1 MVKHLQFK
9 SWLLMMLLLIGS
21 GSAVWADSWV
31 KTDLASLSA
40 GDIIVIVETTGSH
53 ALSNNGGTSSAP
65 VAAGVT
71 LNSDKTEIT
80 SEVGSTIQW
89 EVEKNEDYYNFRAI
103 DTDNYLYCINSNNGV
118 RVGTNSNNNFNL
130 KDDYLYNAATKRFL
144 GVYNNQDW
152 RCYTSINNNIKD
164 QSFAFYK
171 KEAAS
176 SATLSSITLSG
187 SYPVEFHVGDAFS
200 HAGMTVTAT
209 YDDESTNDVTS
220 FSTFSGYD
228 MDNAGNQTVTVSYT
242 EGEVTKT
249 AEYNINVKAPATITS
264 ITLSGNYQ
272 TVFTEGDEFNH
283 EGLTVTANYDDDTN
297 SDVTDEAE
305 FSTPDMA
312 TPGVQDVTVTYN
324 NLQTTYQIT
333 VNAIP
338 THNVTFN
345 VNGATSSDSYKEGAA
360 IEFPEKP
367 EAISEKAFVGW
378 TTAPI
383 NGTTDEAPEFVTSAT
398 MGTADVTYYA
408 VFAEETAGDLSV
420 VTDDL
425 NQDFTDVTGTSYTSW
440 SGKEGKSGAVYAGQS
455 AGSYSAIQLRS
466 NNSNSGVI
474 TTTSGGKATKVAVE
488 WSSSTAEGR
497 TINIYGKNT
506 AYTNATDLYNSNNQ
520 GELLGTIVCGTSTE
534 LTINGDYEYIGV
546 RSASG
551 ALYLN
556 TLSITW
562 TNGTAASYSGYCTT
576 VAADTRQEAGISFA
590 EDAITKEIVAGYT
603 GQDLNNPKNVAP
615 ITWTSSNEDV
625 ATVKDGTVSVKA
637 VGETT
642 ITAAFAGND
651 DYKNASVS
659 YTLTIQDSRVAIE
672 PAFAEEEV
680 TVNVT
685 ETVAAPAL
693 SGNTG
698 NATVTYE
705 SDNTAVAT
713 VDENGQVT
721 GVADG
726 TATITATIAATNEY
740 QGGTATFTVTV
751 VDPNKPGT
759 QGRPYTVAEAIA
771 AIDAGTGVTGVYA
784 TGIVSEIV
792 TAYSSQYGNI
802 SYNISADGTTDGDQ
816 LQAYRG
822 KSYNGENFTSEDDI
836 QEGDVVVIYGNLVKY
851 NSTYEFGAN
860 NQLVSLERVVPTYTL
875 DVKAGDHGTVAVTVD
890 GEAWDGQTEIA
901 QGATV
906 ELTATPAEGWAF
918 TSWTVVGVEL
928 EDATVNPVS
937 FTMAGEVMIE
947 ATYADATTSYEVV
960 VEDDVEG
967 GVITS
972 DKESAKAGEKVV
984 ISYELTKGYAFSEW
998 VVEDIDSNPVT
1009 VSYENEEYSFTMPAN
1024 DVIISATFKKIH
1036 TVLYSVAGVDGEVER
1051 KDGDALNLNVPE
1063 AVNGMAF
1070 AGWSTTDDLNAP
1082 EFVANDAAVT
1092 DDMILFA
1099 MFTAKSGS
1107 TYQLVEADQEN
1118 WTGDYL
1124 IAYDNTTF
1132 ANGKIGGTDGLG
1144 KVSTHVDPET
1154 ALSGNTVDAE
1164 WGDKYNVTFVAVDAA
1179 DLSKGYLMMT
1189 KDGKYN
1195 YQTSN
1200 SNGLSAS
1207 ANLTT
1212 AVNYPLSITFKS
1224 SDDIEISIAAG
1235 AIFHYNTNGYFRF
1248 YKDGSQ
1254 QAIHLYK
1261 KVTGESV
1268 YTLAVPVEASIS
1280 AAKYAT
1286 FHSDKNVY
1294 FSTSDVEVYTA
1305 HYNGSYVELS
1315 EVADGLVP
1323 AKTAVVLH
1331 KDVDVQT
1338 TVEAYEVGDVEA
1350 LTNNGLKI
1358 SDGATAV
1365 GNGIYVLSNKSHGVG
1380 FYQWASDQ
1388 SLSAGKVY
1396 IEIPAAGEARE
1407 FIGMVAGGSTTG
1419 ISEVTSHA
1427 AQQSGVIYDLQ
1438 GRKVETLKRGLYII
1452 NGKKAII
1459 K

>member
-1 MVKHLQFK
+1 MCNFVASNKKILLKQQIMVKHLQFK

-21 GSAVWADSWV
+21 GSAWADVSTLTFESQCNGSGTAKDGV
-31 KTDLASLSA
+31 KWTVTSDGSESTYDSTKGIHYGTGKAAVGYINLTTSGISGTITQVVVNASGASGTTGELNVTVGGAAFGGDPKSLSSTA
-40 GDIIVIVETTGSH
+40 TNYTFTGS
-53 ALSNNGGTSSAP
+53 ASGEIVVTVSQSSAKKALY
-65 VAAGVT
+65 VKSVEVT
-71 LNSDKTEIT
+71 Y
-80 SEVGSTIQW
+80 
-89 EVEKNEDYYNFRAI
+89 EK
-103 DTDNYLYCINSNNGV
+103 
-118 RVGTNSNNNFNL
+118 
-130 KDDYLYNAATKRFL
+130 
-144 GVYNNQDW
+144 
-152 RCYTSINNNIKD
+152 
-164 QSFAFYK
+164 
-171 KEAAS
+171 AS
-176 SATLSSITLSG
+176 ASPLSSIALSG
-187 SYPVEFHVGDAFS
+187 EYPVEFHVGDAFN
-200 HAGMTVTAT
+200 HDGMTVTAT
-209 YDDESTNDVTS
+209 YEDETIKDVTS
-220 FSTFSGYD
+220 EAAFTGYD

-249 AEYNINVKAPATITS
+249 AEYKIDVMAPATISS

-297 SDVTDEAE
+297 FDVTDEAE

-345 VNGATSSDSYKEGAA
+345 VNGATSSDSYKEGVA
-360 IEFPEKP
+360 IEFPESP
-367 EAISEKAFVGW
+367 EAISEKTFVGW
-378 TTAPI
+378 TTDPI

-408 VFAEETAGDLSV
+408 VFAKKTAGDLKV
-420 VTDDL
+420 VTDNL
-425 NQDFTDVTGTSYTSW
+425 NRAFTGVTGTSYSSW
-440 SGKEGKSGAVYAGQS
+440 SGKTGTSGAVYAGQS
-455 AGSYSAIQLRS
+455 AGDNDAIQLRS
-466 NNSNSGVI
+466 KNNNSGVI
-474 TTTSGGKATKVAVE
+474 TTTSGGKATKVAVV
-488 WSSSTAEGR
+488 WSNTADGR

-506 AYTNATDLYNSNNQ
+506 AYTDATDLYNSNNQ
-520 GELLGTIVCGTSTE
+520 GDLLGTIVCGTSTE
-534 LTINGDYEYIGV
+534 LTIDGDYEYIGV
-546 RSASG
+546 RSADG
-551 ALYLN
+551 ALYLG

-562 TNGTAASYSGYCTT
+562 ESGTAASYSGYCTT
-576 VAADTRQEAGISFA
+576 VAADTRQEAGISFD

-603 GQDLNNPKNVAP
+603 GQDLRNPNNVAP
-615 ITWTSSNEDV
+615 ITWTSSNENV

-651 DYKNASVS
+651 DYKTASVS
-659 YTLTIQDSRVAIE
+659 YTLTIQDSRIAIE

-698 NATVTYE
+698 NATVTFE

-759 QGRPYTVAEAIA
+759 QGRPYTVAEAID

-784 TGIVSEIV
+784 TGIVSKIV
-792 TAYSSQYGNI
+792 TAYSSQHGNI

-822 KSYNGENFTSEDDI
+822 KSYNGENFTSEGDI
-836 QEGDVVVIYGNLVKY
+836 QVGDVVVIYGNLTKY
-851 NSTYEFGAN
+851 GNTYEFGAN
-860 NQLVSLERVVPTYTL
+860 NQLVSLKRVVPTYPL
-875 DVKAGDHGTVAVTVD
+875 DVTAGYHGTVAVTVD

-918 TSWTVVGVEL
+918 TSWTVEGVEL
-928 EDATVNPVS
+928 EDATANPVS
-937 FTMAGEVMIE
+937 FKMAGEVMIE
-947 ATYADATTSYEVV
+947 ATYADATTSYDVV
-960 VEDDVEG
+960 VVDVDG

-984 ISYELTKGYAFSEW
+984 ISYELEEGYAFGEW

-1024 DVIISATFKKIH
+1024 GVLISATYKKIH
-1036 TVLYSVAGVDGEVER
+1036 TVHYSVAGVGKEVER

-1092 DDMILFA
+1092 DDMNLYA

-1107 TYQLVEADQEN
+1107 TFNKVTTTEDL
-1118 WTGDYL
+1118 TSGDYL
-1124 IAYDNTTF
+1124 IVYEKEKMAFDGGRETLDAANNAIDVVISDNKIAATAKTNAAVF
-1132 ANGKIGGTDGLG
+1132 TIDTENGKLRSASGFYIG
-1144 KVSTHVDPET
+1144 VS
-1154 ALSGNTVDAE
+1154 
-1164 WGDKYNVTFVAVDAA
+1164 
-1179 DLSKGYLMMT
+1179 
-1189 KDGKYN
+1189 
-1195 YQTSN
+1195 SN
-1200 SNGLSAS
+1200 SNALKQSENADEYTNSFSIDEDGNAVISAVFAESTMTLRYNSAS
-1207 ANLTT
+1207 NQ
-1212 AVNYPLSITFKS
+1212 NR
-1224 SDDIEISIAAG
+1224 
-1235 AIFHYNTNGYFRF
+1235 FRF
-1248 YKDGSQ
+1248 YSNGSQ
-1254 QAIHLYK
+1254 KAIHLYK
-1261 KVTGESV
+1261 KVAGESV

-1280 AAKYAT
+1280 TAKYAT

-1294 FSTSDVEVYTA
+1294 FSTNDVEVYTA
-1305 HYNGSYVELS
+1305 HYNGNYVELT

-1323 AKTAVVLH
+1323 AHTAVVLH

-1338 TVEAYEVGDVEA
+1338 TVEAYEVGNVEE

-1380 FYQWASDQ
+1380 FYHWASDQ

>member
-40 GDIIVIVETTGSH
+40 GDIIVIVETTNSR

-65 VAAGVT
+65 VAADVT

-80 SEVGSTIQW
+80 SVVGSTIQW
-89 EVEKNEDYYNFRAI
+89 ELEKNGDYYNFRVI
-103 DTDNYLYCINSNNGV
+103 DTDNYLYCTNTNNGV
-118 RVGTNSNNNFNL
+118 RVGTNSNKDFNL
-130 KDDYLYNAATKRFL
+130 KDDYLFNAATSRFL
-144 GVYNNQDW
+144 GVYNKQDW

-171 KEAAS
+171 KETAS
-176 SATLSSITLSG
+176 LSSIALG
-187 SYPVEFHVGDAFS
+187 GDYPIEFHVGDAFN
-200 HAGMTVTAT
+200 HDGMTVTAT
-209 YDDESTNDVTS
+209 YDNGSTNDVTS
-220 FSTFSGYD
+220 LATFSGYN
-228 MDNAGNQTVTVSYT
+228 MNSAGNQTVTVSYT
-242 EGEVTKT
+242 ESYTEGEITKT
-249 AEYNINVKAPATITS
+249 AQYNINVKAPATITS

-345 VNGATSSDSYKEGAA
+345 VNGATTSDSYKEGAA
-360 IEFPEKP
+360 IEFPESP
-367 EAISEKAFVGW
+367 EAISEKTFVGW

-383 NGTTDEAPEFVTSAT
+383 NGTIDEAPEFVTSAT

-408 VFAEETAGDLSV
+408 VFAEGTAGDLKV

-425 NQDFTDVTGTSYTSW
+425 NQDFTGVTGTTYTSW
-440 SGKEGKSGAVYAGQS
+440 SGKADKSGAEYAGQS
-455 AGSYSAIQLRS
+455 AGSNSAIQLRS
-466 NNSNSGVI
+466 KNNNSGVI
-474 TTTSGGKATKVAVE
+474 TTTSGGKATKVAVV
-488 WSSSTAEGR
+488 WDTNTTKGR

-506 AYTNATDLYNSNNQ
+506 AYTDATDLYDTNNQ
-520 GELLGTIVCGTSTE
+520 GDLLGTLVYDTSTE
-534 LTINGDYEYIGV
+534 LTIDGDYEYIGV
-546 RSASG
+546 RSADG

-562 TNGTAASYSGYCTT
+562 ESGTAASYSGYCTT

-590 EDAITKEIVAGYT
+590 EDAITKEIVVGYT
-603 GQDLNNPKNVAP
+603 GQVLSNPNNVAP
-615 ITWTSSNEDV
+615 ITWTSSNENV
-625 ATVKDGTVSVKA
+625 ATVKNGTVSVKA

-651 DYKNASVS
+651 DYKTASVS
-659 YTLTIQDSRVAIE
+659 YTLTIQDSRIAIE

-680 TVNVT
+680 TINVT

-726 TATITATIAATNEY
+726 TAIITATIAATNEY

-792 TAYSSQYGNI
+792 TAYSSQHGNI

-816 LQAYRG
+816 LEAYRG
-822 KSYNGENFTSEDDI
+822 KSYNGENFTSKDDI
-836 QEGDVVVIYGNLVKY
+836 QVGDVVVIYGNLKKY
-851 NSTYEFGAN
+851 GNTYEFGAN
-860 NQLVSLERVVPTYTL
+860 NQLVSLKRTYTL
-875 DVKAGDHGTVAVTVD
+875 DVTEGDHGTVAVTVD

-928 EDATVNPVS
+928 EDATANPVR

-947 ATYADATTSYEVV
+947 ATYADATTSYDVV
-960 VEDDVEG
+960 VVDVDG
-967 GVITS
+967 GFITS

-984 ISYELTKGYAFSEW
+984 ISYEREEGYAFGEW
-998 VVEDIDSNPVT
+998 VVEDGDGNPVT

-1024 DVIISATFKKIH
+1024 GVLISATFKKIH
-1036 TVLYSVAGVDGEVER
+1036 TVHYSVAGVDGEVDR
-1051 KDGDALNLNVPE
+1051 IDGNALNLDVPE

-1070 AGWSTTDDLNAP
+1070 AGWSTTNDLNAP

-1092 DDMILFA
+1092 NDMNLYA

-1107 TYQLVEADQEN
+1107 TFNKVTTTEDL
-1118 WTGDYL
+1118 TSGDYL
-1124 IAYDNTTF
+1124 IVYEAEKMAFDGSLETLDAVNNTILVDISDNKIAATAETNAAVF
-1132 ANGKIGGTDGLG
+1132 TIDTENGTLR
-1144 KVSTHVDPET
+1144 
-1154 ALSGNTVDAE
+1154 
-1164 WGDKYNVTFVAVDAA
+1164 
-1179 DLSKGYLMMT
+1179 
-1189 KDGKYN
+1189 
-1195 YQTSN
+1195 
-1200 SNGLSAS
+1200 SAS
-1207 ANLTT
+1207 GYYIGVSSNANALKKSENADEYTNSFSIDEDGN
-1212 AVNYPLSITFKS
+1212 AV
-1224 SDDIEISIAAG
+1224 ISAVFAESTMTLR
-1235 AIFHYNTNGYFRF
+1235 YNSASNQNRFRF
-1248 YKDGSQ
+1248 YSNGSQ
-1254 QAIHLYK
+1254 KAIHLYK
-1261 KVTGESV
+1261 KVAGDV

-1323 AKTAVVLH
+1323 ANTAVVLH
-1331 KDVDVQT
+1331 KDVDEKT
-1338 TVEAYEVGDVEA
+1338 TVEAYEVGDVKA
-1350 LTNNGLKI
+1350 LTNNGLEI

-1365 GNGIYVLSNKSHGVG
+1365 GDGIYVLSNKSHGVG
-1380 FYQWASDQ
+1380 FYHWASDQ